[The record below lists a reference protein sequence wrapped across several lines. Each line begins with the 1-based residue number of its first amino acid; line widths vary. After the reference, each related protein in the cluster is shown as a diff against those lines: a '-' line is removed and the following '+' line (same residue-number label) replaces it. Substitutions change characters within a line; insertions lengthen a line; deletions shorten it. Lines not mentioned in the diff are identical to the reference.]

1 MKSNLLKL
9 LIFSTLT
16 FVMSCQKSSQ
26 ENIAPDP
33 FGTNA
38 NTGLKTK
45 CNLKSITDDKDIIKS
60 TFEYDANKKLTRIN
74 NPLEKNTITMVY
86 NTKGKID
93 KIDFRTP
100 IAGESYTINYSY
112 DESGSRIMRTKA
124 TVQGYEFLNNSLAYE
139 GDKLVRATSDFD
151 IFGEKIQV
159 LFRMEYTGDNLTR
172 VYSRTNGD
180 KEVVVFEG
188 VKYDDKLNF
197 YPNNYNMFALGFLGL
212 KNSYFGYLSKN
223 NPVSMKVYDE
233 KNEAN
238 LIEMNYTY
246 DKKGVVLKNNIVT
259 TNPKGVK
266 QTRLEGYQFIDCK

>member
-1 MKSNLLKL
+1 MKKNLLKL
-9 LIFSTLT
+9 LIFSVLA
-16 FVMSCQKSSQ
+16 FVISCKKSSQ
-26 ENIAPDP
+26 EEITPDP

-45 CNLKSITDDKDIIKS
+45 CNLKSITDDKDAVKS
-60 TFEYDANKKLTRIN
+60 TFEYDANKKLTKVTNIVD
-74 NPLEKNTITMVY
+74 KTTISFTY

-93 KIDFRTP
+93 KMDFRTP
-100 IAGESYTINYSY
+100 VAGESYTINYTY
-112 DESGSRIMRTKA
+112 DETGSRVMRTKA
-124 TVQGYEFLNNSLAYE
+124 TVQGYEFLNNAMVYE
-139 GDKLVRATSDFD
+139 GEKLIRATCDFD

-159 LFRMEYTGDNLTR
+159 LYRMEYTGDNLTR

-223 NPVSMKVYDE
+223 NPVSIKIYDE

-238 LIEMNYTY
+238 LIDMNYTY
-246 DKKGVVLKNNIVT
+246 DKKGVVLKNNIIT